1 MFHHKNVPFAS
12 YLYKK
17 CSADEKV
24 INNSLKTT
32 YEEEITALQHHR
44 VLTRKSVGEYKDSQ
58 SGLIGLMNYFPRMFI
73 IFYITLY

>member
-44 VLTRKSVGEYKDSQ
+44 VLTRKSVEE
-58 SGLIGLMNYFPRMFI
+58 
-73 IFYITLY
+73 